1 MTSRNVGFFTKSAEF
16 YDGFVKYILV
26 MHMHMQ
32 AVSLIAKKKYF
43 VHQVSVRYL
52 EGYFLIYAFINYLVQ
67 TYDITATS
75 I

>member
-32 AVSLIAKKKYF
+32 AVSLIAKKNT
-43 VHQVSVRYL
+43 L
-52 EGYFLIYAFINYLVQ
+52 FIRSG
-67 TYDITATS
+67 I
-75 I
+75 